1 MLKKAVGTILAVFSL
16 AACASPDNTQYIE
29 EIQDASEALSEVEN
43 GRFTVTDRVERNGS
57 ATKNKENGVFVR
69 TEEGI
74 DWQTR
79 MIMEASDGTPGT
91 KTERISIASNT
102 YERFGRVDEEG
113 RYINENDEVIEAF
126 EWTAANTEIDFLLD
140 PLIDLE
146 MDASFIEEIIK
157 EENEESVVYTIRYNE
172 EFLEQQKEE
181 NLSDL
186 QTELESL
193 EEAHMNEQA
202 LQALEQ
208 NIAYQEGLSYDSM
221 GLEAVVDSDGVLVE
235 YILETEA
242 AESMTIQP
250 GDEPGRMVM
259 TSHIEV
265 LEYNEPTIAVRM
277 EEAE

>member
-1 MLKKAVGTILAVFSL
+1 M
-16 AACASPDNTQYIE
+16 
-29 EIQDASEALSEVEN
+29 SEVEN
-43 GRFTVTDRVERNGS
+43 GRFIVRDRVERNES
-57 ATKNKENGVFVR
+57 ATQNEENGVFVR
-69 TEEGI
+69 TDEGT

-79 MIMEASDGTPGT
+79 MIMETPDGTPGT
-91 KTERISIASNT
+91 KTERISIDSDT

-140 PLIDLE
+140 PLMDLE
-146 MDASFIEEIIK
+146 MDASFIEEITK
-157 EENEESVVYTIRYNE
+157 EESEETAVYTIRYTD
-172 EFLEQQKEE
+172 EFLDQQKEE

-235 YILETEA
+235 YILETEVN
-242 AESMTIQP
+242 ESMTIQP

-259 TSHIEV
+259 TSHIEI
-265 LEYNEPTIAVRM
+265 LEYNEPTIAVTM

>member
-1 MLKKAVGTILAVFSL
+1 MLKKAVGTTLAVFSL
-16 AACASPDNTQYIE
+16 AACASADNTQYIE
-29 EIQDASEALSEVEN
+29 EIEDASEALSEVEN
-43 GRFTVTDRVERNGS
+43 GRFIVRDRVERNES
-57 ATKNKENGVFVR
+57 ATQNEENGVFVR
-69 TEEGI
+69 TDEGT

-79 MIMEASDGTPGT
+79 MIMETPDGTPGT

-113 RYINENDEVIEAF
+113 RYINENDEVIEDF

-140 PLIDLE
+140 PLMDLE
-146 MDASFIEEIIK
+146 MDASFIEEITK
-157 EENEESVVYTIRYNE
+157 EESEETAVYTIRYTD
-172 EFLEQQKEE
+172 EFLDQQKEE

-235 YILETEA
+235 YILETEVN
-242 AESMTIQP
+242 ESMTIQP

-265 LEYNEPTIAVRM
+265 LEYNEPTIAVTM